1 MSLKH
6 SNNKIIIIMKSWFAC
21 LIVIAR
27 CKIGPLGYMVEFYF
41 LVRDVV
47 MTDST
52 EKWWSKNH
60 AKNDRQKEKR
70 TRGELDKL
78 EVKMQIQQRAVV
90 RVNQWRSMKSAML
103 LRQSYNFVQTLLHW
117 WATHSSQYYVK
128 QECLALMTTDNS
140 MPTCH
145 MKDRLES

>member
-1 MSLKH
+1 
-6 SNNKIIIIMKSWFAC
+6 MKSWFAC

-60 AKNDRQKEKR
+60 AKNDRQKEKKE
-70 TRGELDKL
+70 RGELEKL
-78 EVKMQIQQRAVV
+78 KVKMQIQQRAVEINEIRYV
-90 RVNQWRSMKSAML
+90 AAIVLQLYTNYPTLVSYTLQPI
-103 LRQSYNFVQTLLHW
+103 LR
-117 WATHSSQYYVK
+117 
-128 QECLALMTTDNS
+128 
-140 MPTCH
+140 
-145 MKDRLES
+145 